1 MSTHNL
7 VFPFHSSSQLDD
19 VDARRCRDGR
29 SQYLGHISFFMIA
42 VPMILILMNEALG
55 SAVIDAAIPAMYSS
69 IFVLGAYLYSIS
81 LLVLLL
87 TFCLVI
93 AAVFYWTL
101 VYRPARKAH
110 FRRKEKMRRMR
121 SGGHSPLAVRGTKI
135 QSAAS
140 SPTITRSKSASIS
153 ASRSG
158 SVSAYLRRV
167 FNIMR
172 HSLQHGITLLSLT
185 GTRYSKEKDKEKALQ
200 RVWQAMNRSAPISSS
215 SRNETETEDSPLKL
229 VQSRRNST
237 LSPDYSALAS
247 IEKLKPSFR
256 MKDVAFTDP
265 YWSHFS
271 SETVVVALNIAD
283 EFPRRLTSQ
292 TVFEARDMFALMRSR
307 LLSRAE
313 SRDHDF
319 VQGAVVSESVLYA
332 EYRRA
337 LDVFHPDGIALS
349 PTEIEEACELYDQ
362 WKVSVNEQFMVKI
375 VGSAAVRERM
385 IRLSLFEEWMSKGIL
400 VSLRNNL
407 TDRLMD
413 RTLQRVPRM
422 MKRLSDAT
430 CPTDKTAAPTNKSI
444 KFRRNMKKLNVVT
457 PHNLVSLSD
466 YFNPAVPDAHE
477 LTPCSSIVTL

>member
-1 MSTHNL
+1 
-7 VFPFHSSSQLDD
+7 
-19 VDARRCRDGR
+19 
-29 SQYLGHISFFMIA
+29 MIA

-55 SAVIDAAIPAMYSS
+55 SAVIDAAIPAMYSA
-69 IFVLGAYLYSIS
+69 IFVLGAYLYTIS
-81 LLVLLL
+81 LLALLL

-110 FRRKEKMRRMR
+110 FRRKEKMRRIR
-121 SGGHSPLAVRGTKI
+121 SAGHSPLAVRGAKT
-135 QSAAS
+135 QSAAT
-140 SPTITRSKSASIS
+140 SPSITLCKPASIS

-200 RVWQAMNRSAPISSS
+200 RVWQAMNRSAPINRLS
-215 SRNETETEDSPLKL
+215 NESKMEGSPLKP
-229 VQSRRNST
+229 VQSRRNSP
-237 LSPDYSALAS
+237 LSPDRSALAS

-256 MKDVAFTDP
+256 VKDVAFTDP

-283 EFPRRLTSQ
+283 ESKKKLTSQ
-292 TVFEARDMFALMRSR
+292 TVFDAEHMFALMRSR

-313 SRDHDF
+313 IRDNDF

-337 LDVFHPDGIALS
+337 LDMFYPDGIALS
-349 PTEIEEACELYDQ
+349 STEKEEACELYDQ
-362 WKVSVNEQFMVKI
+362 WKVSVNEHFVMKI
-375 VGSAAVRERM
+375 KGSSPVAVRM
-385 IRLSLFEEWMSKGIL
+385 IRLSIFEEWMSKGIL

-413 RTLQRVPRM
+413 STLQKVPHMRKRM
-422 MKRLSDAT
+422 SDAKS
-430 CPTDKTAAPTNKSI
+430 PAEKSAAPRRSSI
-444 KFRRNMKKLNVVT
+444 KFRANMKKLNVVT
-457 PHNLVSLSD
+457 PQKLASLSD
-466 YFNPAVPDAHE
+466 YFNPAVPDTLY
-477 LTPCSSIVTL
+477 LTPCSSIVSL